1 MAREKTKKG
10 RLGGLQKLRDAVRTN
25 LEDLPHLE
33 GSFTQ
38 FDARVTGALDLSNRQ
53 GALTAEKQEISKQL
67 KGALD
72 EAERLATVLRL
83 AIKQHFGI
91 RAEKLA
97 EFDLQ
102 PFRGRKK
109 SVSLPTPPP
118 EKPEPTE

>member
-10 RLGGLQKLRDAVRTN
+10 RLGGLQRFRDALSTN
-25 LEDLPHLE
+25 REALPHLD

-38 FDARVTGALDLSNRQ
+38 FDARVTGALELANRQ

-67 KGALD
+67 TDALD

-109 SVSLPTPPP
+109 TAAFPTPQA
-118 EKPEPTE
+118 KPEPTE

>member
-1 MAREKTKKG
+1 M
-10 RLGGLQKLRDAVRTN
+10 
-25 LEDLPHLE
+25 
-33 GSFTQ
+33 
-38 FDARVTGALDLSNRQ
+38 
-53 GALTAEKQEISKQL
+53 TAEKQEISKQL

-109 SVSLPTPPP
+109 STFLPTPPP
-118 EKPEPTE
+118 EKPEPTCSSTGALPPPSGTATRSRY